1 MQVPE
6 RVYMVLETRADGTEK
21 LDPFEFTTIKDAQER
36 MAFLIKN
43 AEKNGREGSSF
54 KIVNVVWQHEI

>member
-6 RVYMVLETRADGTEK
+6 RVYMVLETRADGTEN

-36 MAFLIKN
+36 MDFLIKN
-43 AEKNGREGSSF
+43 AEKNRREGSSF
-54 KIVNVVWQHEI
+54 KIVEAEWLHEV